1 MAGFNWRDFATGAL
15 EQASVEMDTRKAE
28 AKAYKQRQLDAANRN
43 ASLIQTRQAR
53 AQQAAAYGKQAMQ
66 IMKNVPNAR
75 NIVMTA
81 MASGMGSVQ
90 ELYEKLN
97 KAAQMPGQNGM
108 LSKDDVDAIISMP
121 TIPGIAENSVSM
133 SLQEFAERTYGAK
146 LDKPAAKTKEAGLVA
161 SLFGFD
167 DMNQAKREL
176 EAEDFGSG
184 MTIAEIN
191 ALAQRSEY
199 QSLIPGATMTFR
211 DLEQFGFD
219 EKRGFTAAI
228 VDAQDSALKANE
240 SVIESLE
247 PDDRIAYRQQVR
259 RNAAEREIRLQVERY
274 KNSGI
279 LEDDYALDQIE
290 DTMGAEFL
298 DKLMLEYGA
307 TTQEKLDAAKRE
319 AAAELEGGTA
329 TGTVAAEGGT
339 AVVSSDD
346 TVETTELQPE
356 AAAALKPVTKR
367 PAAKRRDR
375 DAKIKQREWDSK
387 YKGKYE
393 PDTGKPI
400 LAGPRPALDA
410 YRQEPTIKKGRT
422 RSVSLYTEWMDK
434 YGDTH
439 DPVTGYPL
447 PVEE

>member
-15 EQASVEMDTRKAE
+15 EQASEEMDTRKAE

-108 LSKDDVDAIISMP
+108 LGVDDVEAIISMP
-121 TIPGIAENSVSM
+121 SIPGVDENSVGM

-211 DLEQFGFD
+211 DLDKFGFD
-219 EKRGFTAAI
+219 EKRAFSEAV
-228 VDAQDSALKANE
+228 VDAQDAAAKAFDDK
-240 SVIESLE
+240 VQKSLDPAIKAE
-247 PDDRIAYRQQVR
+247 KRTQIR
-259 RNAAEREIRLQVERY
+259 REAAEREIRLYIERY

-298 DKLMLEYGA
+298 DKILVEYGA
-307 TTQEKLDAAKRE
+307 VTQEELDEAKKQAE
-319 AAAELEGGTA
+319 AEANGGVTA
-329 TGTVAAEGGT
+329 TGTVAAESAAEPVTPPVEG
-339 AVVSSDD
+339 AVEPRPVD
-346 TVETTELQPE
+346 TVDPLEINP
-356 AAAALKPVTKR
+356 
-367 PAAKRRDR
+367 PAPSDEVDDWDR
-375 DAKIKQREWDSK
+375 K
-387 YKGKYE
+387 YDGKYD
-393 PDTGKPI
+393 PITGKPI
-400 LAGPRPALDA
+400 IVPKRPAKSETRDEKKLAG
-410 YRQEPTIKKGRT
+410 GRVEK
-422 RSVSLYTEWMDK
+422 VSLYNEWNKK
-434 YGDTH
+434 YGKTH
-439 DPVTGYPL
+439 NPATGLPL

>member
-108 LSKDDVDAIISMP
+108 LGVDDVEAIISMP
-121 TIPGIAENSVSM
+121 SIPGVDENSVGM

-240 SVIESLE
+240 SVIESLK

-319 AAAELEGGTA
+319 AAAELEG
-329 TGTVAAEGGT
+329 TVADEGVT

-346 TVETTELQPE
+346 TVETTELKPE

-439 DPVTGYPL
+439 DPETGYPL

>member
-1 MAGFNWRDFATGAL
+1 MAFNWRDFATGAL
-15 EQASVEMDTRKAE
+15 EQASEEMDVRSAE
-28 AKAYKQRQLDAANRN
+28 ARAYKQRQLDAADRN
-43 ASLIQTRQAR
+43 ASLIQTRKAR

-66 IMKNVPNAR
+66 IMKDVPNAR

-97 KAAQMPGQNGM
+97 KAAQMPGQNGK
-108 LSKDDVDAIISMP
+108 LGVDDVEAIISMP
-121 TIPGIAENSVSM
+121 SIPGVDENSVGM

-146 LDKPAAKTKEAGLVA
+146 LNKPAAKTKEAGLVA

-211 DLEQFGFD
+211 DLDKFGFD
-219 EKRGFTAAI
+219 EKRDFSEAI

-247 PDDRIAYRQQVR
+247 PEDRIAYRQQVR
-259 RNAAEREIRLQVERY
+259 RDAAEREIRLQVERY

-290 DTMGAEFL
+290 DTMGSEFL
-298 DKLMLEYGA
+298 DKILVEYGA
-307 TTQEKLDAAKRE
+307 VTQEELDEAKKQAE
-319 AAAELEGGTA
+319 AEANGGVTA
-329 TGTVAAEGGT
+329 TGTVAAESAAEPVTPPVEG
-339 AVVSSDD
+339 AVEPRPVD
-346 TVETTELQPE
+346 TVDPLEINPPAPSDEVDDWDRKYDGKYDPITGNPIIV
-356 AAAALKPVTKR
+356 PKR
-367 PAAKRRDR
+367 PAKSETRDE
-375 DAKIKQREWDSK
+375 KK
-387 YKGKYE
+387 
-393 PDTGKPI
+393 
-400 LAGPRPALDA
+400 LAG
-410 YRQEPTIKKGRT
+410 GRIEK
-422 RSVSLYTEWMDK
+422 VSLYNEWNKK
-434 YGDTH
+434 YGKTH
-439 DPVTGYPL
+439 NPATGLPL

>member
-15 EQASVEMDTRKAE
+15 EQASEEMDTRKAE

-66 IMKNVPNAR
+66 IMKNVPDAR
-75 NIVMTA
+75 DIVMTA

-108 LSKDDVDAIISMP
+108 LSEDDVDAIISMP

-211 DLEQFGFD
+211 DLDKFGFD
-219 EKRGFTAAI
+219 EKRAFSEAV
-228 VDAQDSALKANE
+228 VDAQDAAAKAFDDK
-240 SVIESLE
+240 VQKSLDPAIKAE
-247 PDDRIAYRQQVR
+247 KRTQIR
-259 RNAAEREIRLQVERY
+259 REAAEREIRLYIERY

-298 DKLMLEYGA
+298 DKILVEYGA
-307 TTQEKLDAAKRE
+307 VTQEALDEARRE
-319 AAAELEGGTA
+319 AEAEANGGVTVTA
-329 TGTVAAEGGT
+329 TATVAAEPVTPPVEG
-339 AVVSSDD
+339 AVEPRPVD
-346 TVETTELQPE
+346 TVDPLEINP
-356 AAAALKPVTKR
+356 
-367 PAAKRRDR
+367 PAPSDEVDDWDR
-375 DAKIKQREWDSK
+375 K
-387 YKGKYE
+387 YDGKYD
-393 PDTGKPI
+393 PITGKPI
-400 LAGPRPALDA
+400 IVPKRPAKSETRDEKKLAG
-410 YRQEPTIKKGRT
+410 GRVEK
-422 RSVSLYTEWMDK
+422 VSLYNEWNKK
-434 YGDTH
+434 YGKTH
-439 DPVTGYPL
+439 NPATGLPL

>member
-66 IMKNVPNAR
+66 IMKNVPDAR

-121 TIPGIAENSVSM
+121 TIPGIAENSISM

-146 LDKPAAKTKEAGLVA
+146 IDKPAAKTKEAGLVA

-211 DLEQFGFD
+211 DLDKFGFD

-240 SVIESLE
+240 SVIESLDPE
-247 PDDRIAYRQQVR
+247 DRIAYRQQVR

-279 LEDDYALDQIE
+279 FEDDYALDQIE

-329 TGTVAAEGGT
+329 TGTGTVAAESAAEPVALPVEG
-339 AVVSSDD
+339 AVEPRPVD
-346 TVETTELQPE
+346 TVDPLELN
-356 AAAALKPVTKR
+356 
-367 PAAKRRDR
+367 PATSDEV
-375 DAKIKQREWDSK
+375 DDWDSK
-387 YKGKYE
+387 YEGKYD
-393 PDTGKPI
+393 PITGAPI
-400 LAGPRPALDA
+400 IVPERPAKSKTRD
-410 YRQEPTIKKGRT
+410 EKKITGRI
-422 RSVSLYTEWMDK
+422 RKVSLYNEWNKK
-434 YGDTH
+434 YGKTH
-439 DPVTGYPL
+439 DPATGLPL

>member
-108 LSKDDVDAIISMP
+108 LGVDDVEAIISMP
-121 TIPGIAENSVSM
+121 NIPGVDDNSVGM

-240 SVIESLE
+240 SVIESLK

-319 AAAELEGGTA
+319 AAAELEG
-329 TGTVAAEGGT
+329 TVADEGVT

-346 TVETTELQPE
+346 TVETTELKPE

-439 DPVTGYPL
+439 DPETGLPL

>member
-108 LSKDDVDAIISMP
+108 LGVDDVEAIISMP
-121 TIPGIAENSVSM
+121 SIPGVDENSVGM

-228 VDAQDSALKANE
+228 VNAQDSALKANE

-247 PDDRIAYRQQVR
+247 PEDRIAYRQQVR
-259 RNAAEREIRLQVERY
+259 RDAAEREIRLQVERY

-279 LEDDYALDQIE
+279 FEDDYALDQIE

-319 AAAELEGGTA
+319 AAAELEG
-329 TGTVAAEGGT
+329 TVADEGET

-346 TVETTELQPE
+346 TVEPVALPVEGAVDPRPVDTVDPLELN
-356 AAAALKPVTKR
+356 
-367 PAAKRRDR
+367 PATSDEV
-375 DAKIKQREWDSK
+375 DDWDSK
-387 YKGKYE
+387 YDGKYD
-393 PDTGKPI
+393 PITGAPI
-400 LAGPRPALDA
+400 VVPKRPAKSETRD
-410 YRQEPTIKKGRT
+410 EKKVTGRI
-422 RSVSLYTEWMDK
+422 RKVSLYNEWNKK
-434 YGDTH
+434 YGKTH
-439 DPVTGYPL
+439 DPETGLPL

>member
-15 EQASVEMDTRKAE
+15 EQASEEMDTRKAE

-108 LSKDDVDAIISMP
+108 LGVDDVEAIISMP
-121 TIPGIAENSVSM
+121 SIPGVDENSVGM

-211 DLEQFGFD
+211 DLDKFGFD
-219 EKRGFTAAI
+219 EKRAFSEAI
-228 VDAQDSALKANE
+228 VDAQDAAAKAFDDK
-240 SVIESLE
+240 VQKSLDPAIKAE
-247 PDDRIAYRQQVR
+247 KRTQIR
-259 RNAAEREIRLQVERY
+259 REAAEREIRLYIERY

-298 DKLMLEYGA
+298 DKILVEYGA
-307 TTQEKLDAAKRE
+307 VTQEALDEARRE
-319 AAAELEGGTA
+319 AEAEANGGVTA
-329 TGTVAAEGGT
+329 TATATVAAEPVTPPVEG
-339 AVVSSDD
+339 AVEPRPVD
-346 TVETTELQPE
+346 TVDPLEINP
-356 AAAALKPVTKR
+356 
-367 PAAKRRDR
+367 PAPSDEVDDWDR
-375 DAKIKQREWDSK
+375 K
-387 YKGKYE
+387 YDGKYD
-393 PDTGKPI
+393 PITGKPI
-400 LAGPRPALDA
+400 IVPKRPAKSETRDEKKLAG
-410 YRQEPTIKKGRT
+410 GRVEK
-422 RSVSLYTEWMDK
+422 VSLYNEWNKK
-434 YGDTH
+434 YGKTH
-439 DPVTGYPL
+439 NPATGLPL

>member
-66 IMKNVPNAR
+66 IMKNVPDAR

-81 MASGMGSVQ
+81 MASGMGSVK

-97 KAAQMPGQNGM
+97 RAAQMPGQNGM
-108 LSKDDVDAIISMP
+108 LSEYDVDAIISMP
-121 TIPGIAENSVSM
+121 TIPGVDENSVGM

-211 DLEQFGFD
+211 DLDMFGFD

-228 VDAQDSALKANE
+228 VDAQDAALKANE
-240 SVIESLE
+240 ITLKSLDPE
-247 PDDRIAYRQQVR
+247 DRIAYRQQVR
-259 RNAAEREIRLQVERY
+259 RDAAEREIRLQVERY

-279 LEDDYALDQIE
+279 FEDDYALDQIE
-290 DTMGAEFL
+290 ATMGAEFL
-298 DKLMLEYGA
+298 DKLLLEYGA

-319 AAAELEGGTA
+319 AEAELEGGTA
-329 TGTVAAEGGT
+329 TGTVEDGAEDEAETVTLPVEG
-339 AVVSSDD
+339 AVEPRPVD
-346 TVETTELQPE
+346 TVDPLD
-356 AAAALKPVTKR
+356 LN
-367 PAAKRRDR
+367 PAPS
-375 DAKIKQREWDSK
+375 DAVDDWDSK
-387 YKGKYE
+387 YEGKYD
-393 PDTGKPI
+393 PITGAPI
-400 LAGPRPALDA
+400 VVPKRPAKSETRD
-410 YRQEPTIKKGRT
+410 EKKITGRI
-422 RSVSLYTEWMDK
+422 RKISLYNEWNKK
-434 YGDTH
+434 YGKTH
-439 DPVTGYPL
+439 NPETGLPL

>member
-15 EQASVEMDTRKAE
+15 EQASEEMDTRKAE

-108 LSKDDVDAIISMP
+108 LGVDDVEAIISMP
-121 TIPGIAENSVSM
+121 SIPGVDENSVGM

-211 DLEQFGFD
+211 DLDKFGFD
-219 EKRGFTAAI
+219 EKRAFSEAV
-228 VDAQDSALKANE
+228 VDAQDAAAKAFDDK
-240 SVIESLE
+240 VQKSLDPAIKAE
-247 PDDRIAYRQQVR
+247 KRTQIR
-259 RNAAEREIRLQVERY
+259 REAAEREIRLYIERY

-298 DKLMLEYGA
+298 DKILVEYGA
-307 TTQEKLDAAKRE
+307 VTQEALDEARRE
-319 AAAELEGGTA
+319 AEAEANGGVTA
-329 TGTVAAEGGT
+329 TATATVAAEPVTPPVEG
-339 AVVSSDD
+339 AVEPRPVD
-346 TVETTELQPE
+346 TVDPLEINP
-356 AAAALKPVTKR
+356 
-367 PAAKRRDR
+367 PAPSDEVDDWDR
-375 DAKIKQREWDSK
+375 K
-387 YKGKYE
+387 YDGKYD
-393 PDTGKPI
+393 PITGKPI
-400 LAGPRPALDA
+400 IVPKRPAKSETRDEKKLAG
-410 YRQEPTIKKGRT
+410 GRVEK
-422 RSVSLYTEWMDK
+422 VSLYNEWNKK
-434 YGDTH
+434 YGKTH
-439 DPVTGYPL
+439 NPATGLPL

>member
-15 EQASVEMDTRKAE
+15 EQASEEMDTRKAE

-108 LSKDDVDAIISMP
+108 LGVDDVEAIISMP
-121 TIPGIAENSVSM
+121 SIPGVDENSVGM

-211 DLEQFGFD
+211 DLDKFGFD
-219 EKRGFTAAI
+219 EKRAFSEAI
-228 VDAQDSALKANE
+228 VDAQDAAAKAFDDK
-240 SVIESLE
+240 VQKSLDPAIKAE
-247 PDDRIAYRQQVR
+247 KRTQIR
-259 RNAAEREIRLQVERY
+259 REAAEREIRLYIERY

-298 DKLMLEYGA
+298 DKILVEYGA
-307 TTQEKLDAAKRE
+307 VTQEALDEARRE
-319 AAAELEGGTA
+319 AEAEANGGVTVTA
-329 TGTVAAEGGT
+329 TATVAAEPVTPPVEG
-339 AVVSSDD
+339 AVEPRPVD
-346 TVETTELQPE
+346 TVDPLEINP
-356 AAAALKPVTKR
+356 
-367 PAAKRRDR
+367 PAPSDEVDDWDR
-375 DAKIKQREWDSK
+375 K
-387 YKGKYE
+387 YDGKYD
-393 PDTGKPI
+393 PITGKPI
-400 LAGPRPALDA
+400 IVPKRPAKSETRDEKKLAG
-410 YRQEPTIKKGRT
+410 GRVEK
-422 RSVSLYTEWMDK
+422 VSLYNEWNKK
-434 YGDTH
+434 YGKTH
-439 DPVTGYPL
+439 NPATGLPL

>member
-1 MAGFNWRDFATGAL
+1 
-15 EQASVEMDTRKAE
+15 
-28 AKAYKQRQLDAANRN
+28 
-43 ASLIQTRQAR
+43 
-53 AQQAAAYGKQAMQ
+53 MQ

-108 LSKDDVDAIISMP
+108 LGVDDVEAIISMP
-121 TIPGIAENSVSM
+121 SIPGVDENSVGM

-211 DLEQFGFD
+211 DLDKFGFD
-219 EKRGFTAAI
+219 EKRAFSEAV
-228 VDAQDSALKANE
+228 VDAQDAAAKAFDDK
-240 SVIESLE
+240 VQKSLDPAIKAE
-247 PDDRIAYRQQVR
+247 KRTQIR
-259 RNAAEREIRLQVERY
+259 REAAEREIRLYIERY

-298 DKLMLEYGA
+298 DKILVEYGA
-307 TTQEKLDAAKRE
+307 VTQEALDEARRE
-319 AAAELEGGTA
+319 AEAEANGGVTVTA
-329 TGTVAAEGGT
+329 TATVAAEPVTPPVEG
-339 AVVSSDD
+339 AVEPRPVD
-346 TVETTELQPE
+346 TVDPLEINP
-356 AAAALKPVTKR
+356 
-367 PAAKRRDR
+367 PAPSDEVDDWDR
-375 DAKIKQREWDSK
+375 K
-387 YKGKYE
+387 YDGKYD
-393 PDTGKPI
+393 PITGKPI
-400 LAGPRPALDA
+400 IVPKRPAKSETRDEKKLAG
-410 YRQEPTIKKGRT
+410 GRVEK
-422 RSVSLYTEWMDK
+422 VSLYNEWNKK
-434 YGDTH
+434 YGKTH
-439 DPVTGYPL
+439 NPATGLPL

>member
-15 EQASVEMDTRKAE
+15 EQASEEMDTRKAE

-108 LSKDDVDAIISMP
+108 LGVDDVEAIISMP
-121 TIPGIAENSVSM
+121 SIPGVDENSVGM

-211 DLEQFGFD
+211 DLDKFGFD
-219 EKRGFTAAI
+219 EKRAFSEAV
-228 VDAQDSALKANE
+228 VDAQDAAAKAFDDK
-240 SVIESLE
+240 VQKSLDPAIKAE
-247 PDDRIAYRQQVR
+247 KRTQIR
-259 RNAAEREIRLQVERY
+259 REAAEREIRLYIERY

-298 DKLMLEYGA
+298 DKILVEYGA
-307 TTQEKLDAAKRE
+307 VTQEALDEARRE
-319 AAAELEGGTA
+319 AEAEANGGVTVTA
-329 TGTVAAEGGT
+329 TATVAAEPVTPPVEG
-339 AVVSSDD
+339 AVEPRPVD
-346 TVETTELQPE
+346 TVDPLEINP
-356 AAAALKPVTKR
+356 
-367 PAAKRRDR
+367 PAPSDEVDDWDR
-375 DAKIKQREWDSK
+375 K
-387 YKGKYE
+387 YDGKYD
-393 PDTGKPI
+393 PITGKPI
-400 LAGPRPALDA
+400 IVPKRPAKSETRDEKKLAG
-410 YRQEPTIKKGRT
+410 GRVEK
-422 RSVSLYTEWMDK
+422 VSLYNEWNKK
-434 YGDTH
+434 YGKTH
-439 DPVTGYPL
+439 NPATGLPL

>member
-15 EQASVEMDTRKAE
+15 EQASEEMDTRKAE

-108 LSKDDVDAIISMP
+108 LSEDDVDAIISMP

-211 DLEQFGFD
+211 DLDKFGFD
-219 EKRGFTAAI
+219 EKRAFSEAV
-228 VDAQDSALKANE
+228 VDAQDAAAKAFDDK
-240 SVIESLE
+240 VQKSLDPAIKAE
-247 PDDRIAYRQQVR
+247 KRTQIR
-259 RNAAEREIRLQVERY
+259 REAAEREIRLYIERY

-298 DKLMLEYGA
+298 DKILVEYGA
-307 TTQEKLDAAKRE
+307 VTQEALDEARRE
-319 AAAELEGGTA
+319 AEAEANGGVTA
-329 TGTVAAEGGT
+329 TATATVAAEPVTPPVEG
-339 AVVSSDD
+339 AVEPRPVD
-346 TVETTELQPE
+346 TVDPLEINP
-356 AAAALKPVTKR
+356 
-367 PAAKRRDR
+367 PAPSDEVDDWDR
-375 DAKIKQREWDSK
+375 K
-387 YKGKYE
+387 YDGKYD
-393 PDTGKPI
+393 PITGKPI
-400 LAGPRPALDA
+400 IVPKRPAKSETRDEKKLAG
-410 YRQEPTIKKGRT
+410 GRVEK
-422 RSVSLYTEWMDK
+422 VSLYNEWNKK
-434 YGDTH
+434 YGKTH
-439 DPVTGYPL
+439 NPATGLPL

>member
-15 EQASVEMDTRKAE
+15 EQASEEMDTRKAE

-108 LSKDDVDAIISMP
+108 LGVDDVEAIISMP
-121 TIPGIAENSVSM
+121 SIPGVDENSVGM

-211 DLEQFGFD
+211 DLDKFGFD
-219 EKRGFTAAI
+219 EKRAFSEAV
-228 VDAQDSALKANE
+228 VDAQDAAAKAFDDK
-240 SVIESLE
+240 VQKSLDPAIKAE
-247 PDDRIAYRQQVR
+247 KRTQIR
-259 RNAAEREIRLQVERY
+259 REAAEREIRLYIERY

-298 DKLMLEYGA
+298 DKILVEYGA
-307 TTQEKLDAAKRE
+307 VTQEALDEARRE
-319 AAAELEGGTA
+319 AEAEANGGVTA
-329 TGTVAAEGGT
+329 TATATATVAAEPVTPPVEG
-339 AVVSSDD
+339 AVEPRPVD
-346 TVETTELQPE
+346 TVDPLEINP
-356 AAAALKPVTKR
+356 
-367 PAAKRRDR
+367 PAPSDEVDDWDR
-375 DAKIKQREWDSK
+375 K
-387 YKGKYE
+387 YDGKYD
-393 PDTGKPI
+393 PITGKPI
-400 LAGPRPALDA
+400 IVPKRPAKSETRDEKKLAG
-410 YRQEPTIKKGRT
+410 GRVEK
-422 RSVSLYTEWMDK
+422 VSLYNEWNKK
-434 YGDTH
+434 YGKTH
-439 DPVTGYPL
+439 NPATGLPL

>member
-1 MAGFNWRDFATGAL
+1 
-15 EQASVEMDTRKAE
+15 
-28 AKAYKQRQLDAANRN
+28 
-43 ASLIQTRQAR
+43 
-53 AQQAAAYGKQAMQ
+53 MQ

-108 LSKDDVDAIISMP
+108 LGVDDVEAIISMP
-121 TIPGIAENSVSM
+121 SIPGVDENSVGM

-211 DLEQFGFD
+211 DLDKFGFD
-219 EKRGFTAAI
+219 EKRAFSEAV
-228 VDAQDSALKANE
+228 VDAQDAAAKAFDDK
-240 SVIESLE
+240 VQKSLDPAIKAE
-247 PDDRIAYRQQVR
+247 KRTQIR
-259 RNAAEREIRLQVERY
+259 REAAEREIRLYIERY

-298 DKLMLEYGA
+298 DKILVEYGA
-307 TTQEKLDAAKRE
+307 VTQEALDEARRE
-319 AAAELEGGTA
+319 AEAEANGGVTA
-329 TGTVAAEGGT
+329 TATATVAAEPVTPPVEG
-339 AVVSSDD
+339 AVEPRPVD
-346 TVETTELQPE
+346 TVDPLEINP
-356 AAAALKPVTKR
+356 
-367 PAAKRRDR
+367 PAPSDEVDDWDR
-375 DAKIKQREWDSK
+375 K
-387 YKGKYE
+387 YDGKYD
-393 PDTGKPI
+393 PITGKPI
-400 LAGPRPALDA
+400 IVPKRPAKSETRDEKKLAG
-410 YRQEPTIKKGRT
+410 GRVEK
-422 RSVSLYTEWMDK
+422 VSLYNEWNKK
-434 YGDTH
+434 YGKTH
-439 DPVTGYPL
+439 NPATGLPL

>member
-66 IMKNVPNAR
+66 IMKNVPDAR

-121 TIPGIAENSVSM
+121 TIPGVDENSVGM

-240 SVIESLE
+240 SVIESLDPE
-247 PDDRIAYRQQVR
+247 DRIAYRQQVR

-279 LEDDYALDQIE
+279 FEDDYALDQIE

-329 TGTVAAEGGT
+329 TVAAEGGT
-339 AVVSSDD
+339 TVVSSDD
-346 TVETTELQPE
+346 TVETTELKPE
-356 AAAALKPVTKR
+356 AAAVLKPVTKR

>member
-66 IMKNVPNAR
+66 IMKNVPDAR

-81 MASGMGSVQ
+81 MASGMGSVK

-97 KAAQMPGQNGM
+97 RAAQMPGQNGM
-108 LSKDDVDAIISMP
+108 LSEYDVDAIISMP
-121 TIPGIAENSVSM
+121 TIPGVDENSVGM

-211 DLEQFGFD
+211 DLDMFGFD

-240 SVIESLE
+240 ITLKSLDPE
-247 PDDRIAYRQQVR
+247 DRIAYRQQVR
-259 RNAAEREIRLQVERY
+259 RDAAEREIRLQVERY

-279 LEDDYALDQIE
+279 FEDDYALDQIE
-290 DTMGAEFL
+290 ATMGAEFL
-298 DKLMLEYGA
+298 DKLLLEYGA

-319 AAAELEGGTA
+319 AEAELEGGTA
-329 TGTVAAEGGT
+329 TGTVEDGAEDEVETVTLPVEG
-339 AVVSSDD
+339 AVEPRPVD
-346 TVETTELQPE
+346 TVDPLELN
-356 AAAALKPVTKR
+356 
-367 PAAKRRDR
+367 PAPS
-375 DAKIKQREWDSK
+375 DAVDDWDSK
-387 YKGKYE
+387 YEGKYE

-400 LAGPRPALDA
+400 LVGPRPALDA
-410 YRQEPTIKKGRT
+410 YRQEPTIKRGRT

>member
-108 LSKDDVDAIISMP
+108 LGVDDVEAIISMP
-121 TIPGIAENSVSM
+121 NIPGVDENAVGM

-240 SVIESLE
+240 SVIESLDPE
-247 PDDRIAYRQQVR
+247 DRIAYRQQVR

-279 LEDDYALDQIE
+279 FEDDYALDQIE

-329 TGTVAAEGGT
+329 TVAAEDGT

-346 TVETTELQPE
+346 TVETTELKPE

>member
-1 MAGFNWRDFATGAL
+1 MAFNWRDFATGAL
-15 EQASVEMDTRKAE
+15 EQASEEMDVRSAE
-28 AKAYKQRQLDAANRN
+28 ARAYKQRQLDAADRN
-43 ASLIQTRQAR
+43 ASLIQTRKAR

-66 IMKNVPNAR
+66 IMKDVPNAR

-97 KAAQMPGQNGM
+97 KAAQMPGQNGK
-108 LSKDDVDAIISMP
+108 LGVSDVEAIISMP
-121 TIPGIAENSVSM
+121 SIPGVDENSVGM

-146 LDKPAAKTKEAGLVA
+146 LTKPAPKTEEAGLVA

-176 EAEDFGSG
+176 EAEDYGSG

-191 ALAQRSEY
+191 ALAKRSEY
-199 QSLIPGATMTFR
+199 ESLIPGATMTFR
-211 DLEQFGFD
+211 DLDQFGF
-219 EKRGFTAAI
+219 EQKRDFTTSI
-228 VDAQDSALKANE
+228 IEAQDAALKANE
-240 SVIESLE
+240 SVIEALD
-247 PDDRIAYRQQVR
+247 PKDRIPYRQQVR
-259 RNAAEREIRLQVERY
+259 RGAAEREIRLQVERY

-279 LEDDYALDQIE
+279 LEDRYALDQIE
-290 DTMGAEFL
+290 DTMGADFL
-298 DKLMLEYGA
+298 DNILIEYGA
-307 TTQEKLDAAKRE
+307 TTQEKLDKARAE
-319 AAAELEGGTA
+319 AEAELNGGTVP
-329 TGTVAAEGGT
+329 TGSSPEGAE
-339 AVVSSDD
+339 V
-346 TVETTELQPE
+346 TTELQPE
-356 AAAALKPVTKR
+356 TPADVETVAKR
-367 PAAKRRDR
+367 PKAKRRDR
-375 DAKIKQREWDSK
+375 DAKIKQREWDAK

-400 LAGPRPALDA
+400 LAGPRPALDE
-410 YRQEPTIKKGRT
+410 YRQEPTVVKGRT

>member
-108 LSKDDVDAIISMP
+108 LGVDDVEAIISMP
-121 TIPGIAENSVSM
+121 SIPGVDENSVGM

-167 DMNQAKREL
+167 DMNQAKRDL

-211 DLEQFGFD
+211 DLDKFGFD

-247 PDDRIAYRQQVR
+247 PEDRIAYRQQVR
-259 RNAAEREIRLQVERY
+259 RDAAEREIRLQVERY

-290 DTMGAEFL
+290 DTMGSEFL
-298 DKLMLEYGA
+298 DKILVEYGA
-307 TTQEKLDAAKRE
+307 TTQEKLDAAKIE
-319 AAAELEGGTA
+319 AAAELEGSTA
-329 TGTVAAEGGT
+329 TGTVEGGAEDEAEPVT
-339 AVVSSDD
+339 LPVEGEVEPRPVD
-346 TVETTELQPE
+346 TVDPLD
-356 AAAALKPVTKR
+356 LN
-367 PAAKRRDR
+367 PAPS
-375 DAKIKQREWDSK
+375 DAVDDWDSK
-387 YKGKYE
+387 YEGKYD
-393 PDTGKPI
+393 PITGAPI
-400 LAGPRPALDA
+400 VVPKRPAKSETRD
-410 YRQEPTIKKGRT
+410 EKKITGRI
-422 RSVSLYTEWMDK
+422 RKVSLYNEWNKK
-434 YGDTH
+434 YGKTH
-439 DPVTGYPL
+439 NPETGLPL

>member
-15 EQASVEMDTRKAE
+15 EQASEEMDTRKAE

-108 LSKDDVDAIISMP
+108 LGVDDVEAIISMP
-121 TIPGIAENSVSM
+121 SIPGVDENSVGM

-211 DLEQFGFD
+211 DLDKFGFD
-219 EKRGFTAAI
+219 DKRAFSEAV
-228 VDAQDSALKANE
+228 VDAQDAAAKAFDDK
-240 SVIESLE
+240 VQKSLDPAIKAE
-247 PDDRIAYRQQVR
+247 KRTQIR
-259 RNAAEREIRLQVERY
+259 REAAEREIRLYIERY

-298 DKLMLEYGA
+298 DKILVEYGA
-307 TTQEKLDAAKRE
+307 VTQEALDEARRE
-319 AAAELEGGTA
+319 AEAEANGGVTVTA
-329 TGTVAAEGGT
+329 TATVAAEPVTPPVEG
-339 AVVSSDD
+339 AVEPRPVD
-346 TVETTELQPE
+346 TVDPLEINP
-356 AAAALKPVTKR
+356 
-367 PAAKRRDR
+367 PAPSDEVDDWDR
-375 DAKIKQREWDSK
+375 K
-387 YKGKYE
+387 YDGKYD
-393 PDTGKPI
+393 PITGKPI
-400 LAGPRPALDA
+400 IVPKRPAKSETRDEKKLAG
-410 YRQEPTIKKGRT
+410 GRVEK
-422 RSVSLYTEWMDK
+422 VSLYNEWNKK
-434 YGDTH
+434 YGKTH
-439 DPVTGYPL
+439 NPATGLPL

>member
-15 EQASVEMDTRKAE
+15 EQASEEMDTRKAE

-108 LSKDDVDAIISMP
+108 LGVDDVEAIISMP
-121 TIPGIAENSVSM
+121 SIPGVDENSVGM

-211 DLEQFGFD
+211 DLDKFGFD
-219 EKRGFTAAI
+219 DKRAFSEAI
-228 VDAQDSALKANE
+228 VDAQDAAAKAF
-240 SVIESLE
+240 
-247 PDDRIAYRQQVR
+247 DDRVQKSLDPAIKAEKRTQIR
-259 RNAAEREIRLQVERY
+259 REAAEREIRLYIERY

-298 DKLMLEYGA
+298 DKILVEYGA
-307 TTQEKLDAAKRE
+307 VTQEALDEARRE
-319 AAAELEGGTA
+319 AEAEANGGVTVTA
-329 TGTVAAEGGT
+329 TATVAAEPVTPPVEG
-339 AVVSSDD
+339 AVEPRPVD
-346 TVETTELQPE
+346 TVDPLEINP
-356 AAAALKPVTKR
+356 
-367 PAAKRRDR
+367 PAPSDEVDDWDR
-375 DAKIKQREWDSK
+375 K
-387 YKGKYE
+387 YDGKYD
-393 PDTGKPI
+393 PITGKPI
-400 LAGPRPALDA
+400 IVPKRPAKSETRDEKKLAG
-410 YRQEPTIKKGRT
+410 GRVEK
-422 RSVSLYTEWMDK
+422 VSLYNEWNKK
-434 YGDTH
+434 YGKTH
-439 DPVTGYPL
+439 NPATGLPL

>member
-43 ASLIQTRQAR
+43 ASLIQTRKAR

-108 LSKDDVDAIISMP
+108 LGVDDVEAIISMP
-121 TIPGIAENSVSM
+121 NIPGVDENSVGM

-146 LDKPAAKTKEAGLVA
+146 LDTPIAKTKESGLVA

-184 MTIAEIN
+184 MTVAEIN
-191 ALAQRSEY
+191 ALAERSEY
-199 QSLIPGATMTFR
+199 QSLIEGATMTFR

-219 EKRGFTAAI
+219 EKRDFSEAI
-228 VDAQDSALKANE
+228 VDAQDTALKANE
-240 SVIESLE
+240 DKLKSLD
-247 PDDRIAYRQQVR
+247 PAIDKAAMRTQIR
-259 RNAAEREIRLQVERY
+259 REAAEREIRLYVERY

-279 LEDDYALDQIE
+279 LESDYALDQIE
-290 DTMGAEFL
+290 RTMGPEFL
-298 DKLMLEYGA
+298 DKILVEYGA
-307 TTQEKLDAAKRE
+307 VTQEELDEAKRLAE
-319 AAAELEGGTA
+319 AEANGDGAA
-329 TGTVAAEGGT
+329 TGTGTVEGGAEGG
-339 AVVSSDD
+339 AEPVALPVEGEVEPRPVD
-346 TVETTELQPE
+346 TVDPLELNPAPSDE
-356 AAAALKPVTKR
+356 VDDWDRKYEGKYDPITGAPIVVPKR
-367 PAAKRRDR
+367 PAKSETRDEK
-375 DAKIKQREWDSK
+375 KI
-387 YKGKYE
+387 
-393 PDTGKPI
+393 TGRIRK
-400 LAGPRPALDA
+400 
-410 YRQEPTIKKGRT
+410 
-422 RSVSLYTEWMDK
+422 VSLYNEWNKK
-434 YGDTH
+434 YGKTH
-439 DPVTGYPL
+439 DPETGLPL

>member
-1 MAGFNWRDFATGAL
+1 MAFNWRDFATGAL
-15 EQASVEMDTRKAE
+15 EQASEEMDVRSAE
-28 AKAYKQRQLDAANRN
+28 ARAYKQRQLDAADRN
-43 ASLIQTRQAR
+43 ASLVQTRKAR

-66 IMKNVPNAR
+66 IMKDVPNAR

-97 KAAQMPGQNGM
+97 KAAQLPGQNGK
-108 LSKDDVDAIISMP
+108 LGVDDVEAIISMP
-121 TIPGIAENSVSM
+121 SIPGVDENSVGM

-146 LDKPAAKTKEAGLVA
+146 LTKPAPKTEEAGLVA

-176 EAEDFGSG
+176 EAEDYGSG

-191 ALAQRSEY
+191 ALAKRSEY
-199 QSLIPGATMTFR
+199 ESLIPGATMTFR
-211 DLEQFGFD
+211 DLDQFGF
-219 EKRGFTAAI
+219 EQKRDFTTSIIA
-228 VDAQDSALKANE
+228 AQDQAVKANE
-240 SVIESLE
+240 SVFGSLD
-247 PDDRIAYRQQVR
+247 PADVPAYRQQVR

-279 LEDDYALDQIE
+279 LEDKYALDQIE
-290 DTMGAEFL
+290 DTMGADFL
-298 DKLMLEYGA
+298 DKILVEYGA
-307 TTQEKLDAAKRE
+307 VTPEDLAEAR
-319 AAAELEGGTA
+319 AAAEAELNGGTEPAGTSA
-329 TGTVAAEGGT
+329 TTGSSPEGAE
-339 AVVSSDD
+339 V
-346 TVETTELQPE
+346 TTELQPE
-356 AAAALKPVTKR
+356 TPADVETVAKR
-367 PAAKRRDR
+367 PKAKRKDR
-375 DAKIKQREWDSK
+375 DAKIKQREWDDK

-400 LAGPRPALDA
+400 LAGPRPALDE
-410 YRQEPTIKKGRT
+410 YRQESTVVRGRT

-439 DPVTGYPL
+439 DPATGYPL

>member
-1 MAGFNWRDFATGAL
+1 MAFNWRDFATGAL
-15 EQASVEMDTRKAE
+15 EQASEEMDVRSAE

-43 ASLIQTRQAR
+43 ASLIQTRKAR

-66 IMKNVPNAR
+66 IMKDVPNAR

-81 MASGMGSVQ
+81 MASGMGSIQ

-97 KAAQMPGQNGM
+97 KAAQLPGQNGK
-108 LSKDDVDAIISMP
+108 LGVDDVEAIISMP
-121 TIPGIAENSVSM
+121 SIPGVDENFVGM

-146 LDKPAAKTKEAGLVA
+146 LTKPAPKTEEAGLVA

-167 DMNQAKREL
+167 AMNQAKREL
-176 EAEDFGSG
+176 EAEDYGSG
-184 MTIAEIN
+184 MTVAEIN
-191 ALAQRSEY
+191 ALAERSEY
-199 QSLIPGATMTFR
+199 ESLIEGATMTFR
-211 DLEQFGFD
+211 DLEKFGFEQNRD
-219 EKRGFTAAI
+219 LVSSIIT
-228 VDAQDSALKANE
+228 AQDAAVKANE
-240 SVIESLE
+240 SVFGSLD
-247 PDDRIAYRQQVR
+247 PADVPAYRKQVR
-259 RNAAEREIRLQVERY
+259 LDAAEREIRLYVDRY

-279 LEDDYALDQIE
+279 LEDTYALNYIE
-290 DTMGAEFL
+290 VTMGADFL
-298 DKLMLEYGA
+298 DKILVEYGA
-307 TTQEKLDAAKRE
+307 VTPEDLAEAK
-319 AAAELEGGTA
+319 AAAEAELKGDTGTGAAA
-329 TGTVAAEGGT
+329 TTGASPEGTVA
-339 AVVSSDD
+339 
-346 TVETTELQPE
+346 TTELQPE
-356 AAAALKPVTKR
+356 TPADVETVPKR

-375 DAKIKQREWDSK
+375 DATIKQREWDDK

-400 LAGPRPALDA
+400 LAGPRPALDE
-410 YRQEPTIKKGRT
+410 YRQEPTIVKGRT

>member
-66 IMKNVPNAR
+66 IMKNVPDAR

-81 MASGMGSVQ
+81 MASGMGSVK

-97 KAAQMPGQNGM
+97 RAAQMPGQNGM
-108 LSKDDVDAIISMP
+108 LSEYDVDAIISMP
-121 TIPGIAENSVSM
+121 TIPGVDENSVGM

-211 DLEQFGFD
+211 DLDKFGFD

-240 SVIESLE
+240 ITLKSLDPE
-247 PDDRIAYRQQVR
+247 DRIAYRQQVR
-259 RNAAEREIRLQVERY
+259 RDAAEREIRLQVERY

-279 LEDDYALDQIE
+279 FEDDYALDQIE

-298 DKLMLEYGA
+298 DKLLLEYGA

-319 AAAELEGGTA
+319 AEAELEGGTA
-329 TGTVAAEGGT
+329 TGTVEDGAEDEVETVTLPVEG
-339 AVVSSDD
+339 AVEPRPVD
-346 TVETTELQPE
+346 TVDPLELN
-356 AAAALKPVTKR
+356 
-367 PAAKRRDR
+367 PAPS
-375 DAKIKQREWDSK
+375 DAVDDWDSK
-387 YKGKYE
+387 YEGKYD
-393 PDTGKPI
+393 PITGAPI
-400 LAGPRPALDA
+400 VVPKRPAKSETRDE
-410 YRQEPTIKKGRT
+410 QKITGRI
-422 RSVSLYTEWMDK
+422 RKVSLYNEWNKK
-434 YGDTH
+434 YGKTH
-439 DPVTGYPL
+439 NPETGLPL